1 MQTVIYEVLFM
12 QLMFLTA
19 EVSQQVVSTGID
31 WNEIIYVVV
40 GAVIGFIASIIVMV
54 MERILDKKGKLNIFY
69 RRINQK
75 LANGLGW
82 GFDESADGRLYF
94 TLPVYFELQNT
105 SNTTR
110 VIRDLSF
117 LLYSGSEFV
126 GNMHQMGTIHITNR
140 KGNEITQ
147 QKDYSFG
154 SEKGSYSFVLPPRS
168 IQRQECEYVF
178 VINPDEKEQKHFDTV
193 VARYYDE
200 RNKAHTFR
208 AMDIDKCWERK
219 HYDIDEDWLLLKE
232 KMRIKKKQ

>member
-1 MQTVIYEVLFM
+1 M
-12 QLMFLTA
+12 QLLFLTA
-19 EVSQQVVSTGID
+19 DVQQQVVSTGID
-31 WNEIIYVVV
+31 WNEIIYGVV

-75 LANGLGW
+75 IANGLGW
-82 GFDESADGRLYF
+82 GFDEGVDGRLFF

-117 LLYSGSEFV
+117 LLYCGPEFV
-126 GNMHQMGTIHITNR
+126 GNMHQMGTVHIKSR
-140 KGNEITQ
+140 KGCEITDE
-147 QKDYSFG
+147 KAFSFG
-154 SEKGSYSFVLPPRS
+154 AENGSYSFVLPPRS
-168 IQRQECEYVF
+168 IQRQECEYIF
-178 VINPDEKEQKHFDTV
+178 VINPDEKEQKHFDTI

-200 RNKAHTFR
+200 RNKAHTFN
-208 AMDIDKCWERK
+208 AMAIEKCWERK

>member
-1 MQTVIYEVLFM
+1 MRLLFLAAQVQQT
-12 QLMFLTA
+12 TA
-19 EVSQQVVSTGID
+19 TGID

-40 GAVIGFIASIIVMV
+40 GAVIGFIASIIVMI
-54 MERILDKKGKLNIFY
+54 MERVLDKKGKLNIFY

-75 LANGLGW
+75 IANGLGW
-82 GFDESADGRLYF
+82 GFDEGVDGRLFF

-117 LLYSGSEFV
+117 LLYSDAEFV
-126 GNMHQMGTIHITNR
+126 GNMHQMGTIRIR
-140 KGNEITQ
+140 SSKGSEITEE
-147 QKDYSFG
+147 KAFSFG
-154 SEKGSYSFVLPPRS
+154 AENGSYSFVLPPRS

-178 VINPDEKEQKHFDTV
+178 VINPDEKEQKHFNTV

-208 AMDIDKCWERK
+208 AMAIENCWERK
-219 HYDIDEDWLLLKE
+219 HYEIDEEWLLLTE
-232 KMRIKKKQ
+232 KNSKKKKE

>member
-1 MQTVIYEVLFM
+1 MRLLFLAAQVQQTA
-12 QLMFLTA
+12 T
-19 EVSQQVVSTGID
+19 TGID
-31 WNEIIYVVV
+31 WNEIICVVV
-40 GAVIGFIASIIVMV
+40 GAVIGFIASIIVMI
-54 MERILDKKGKLNIFY
+54 MERVLDKKGKLNIFY

-75 LANGLGW
+75 FANGLGW
-82 GFDESADGRLYF
+82 GFDESTDGRLYF

-117 LLYSGSEFV
+117 LLYSGSEFI
-126 GNMHQMGTIHITNR
+126 GKMHQMGTIHITNR

-178 VINPDEKEQKHFDTV
+178 VINPDKKEQKHFNTV

-200 RNKAHTFR
+200 RNKAHTFS
-208 AMDIDKCWERK
+208 AMAIENCWERK
-219 HYDIDEDWLLLKE
+219 HYEIDEDWLLLTE
-232 KMRIKKKQ
+232 KNSKKKKK